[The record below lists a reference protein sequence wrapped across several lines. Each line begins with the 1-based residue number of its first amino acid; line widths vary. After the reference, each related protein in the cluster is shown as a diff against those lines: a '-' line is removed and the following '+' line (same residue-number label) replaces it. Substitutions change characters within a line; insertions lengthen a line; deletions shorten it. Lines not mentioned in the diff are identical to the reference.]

1 MRKYAVAPHRY
12 DSALRARR
20 YRSSEGNGDAADGD
34 EAALKSAAGEYHL
47 NVEPCE
53 GTYGV
58 VVVAADGLGVAL
70 VAGADA
76 DDGDGRAVEAE
87 EDVNPL
93 HDDAEQSEKS
103 RGRRRAGL
111 LRRRRMGVSSVVRHW
126 RKDVA

>member
-1 MRKYAVAPHRY
+1 MRFESRHAY
-12 DSALRARR
+12 DVVVL
-20 YRSSEGNGDAADGD
+20 AADGISG
-34 EAALKSAAGEYHL
+34 AA
-47 NVEPCE
+47 
-53 GTYGV
+53 
-58 VVVAADGLGVAL
+58 
-70 VAGADA
+70 VAGTHT

-111 LRRRRMGVSSVVRHW
+111 LRRRPMGVSSVVRHW